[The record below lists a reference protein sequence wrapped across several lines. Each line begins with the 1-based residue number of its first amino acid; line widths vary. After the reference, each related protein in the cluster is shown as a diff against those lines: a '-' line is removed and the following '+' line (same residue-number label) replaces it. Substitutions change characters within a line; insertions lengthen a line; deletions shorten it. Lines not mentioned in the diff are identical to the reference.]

1 MTFLSFITHSNFIS
15 KAEGTA
21 LPKRQKETIG
31 FINFN
36 KLEAAQTKTF
46 QRLKLPSRQTR
57 RIVSFKISE
66 TKRFVTF
73 EDNGFCVTN

>member
-1 MTFLSFITHSNFIS
+1 MC

-21 LPKRQKETIG
+21 LLKRQKETRG
-31 FINFN
+31 FINFY

-66 TKRFVTF
+66 TNRFVTF
-73 EDNGFCVTN
+73 EDNGFA